1 MNCRLLA
8 RNIKQDELGSP
19 VRLTELRSGRQTL
32 YGYDEFG
39 ADLFGNQGET
49 QPFGY
54 TGYQPDR
61 TAGTSYAQ
69 AREYLPFSRAVRQKG
84 SDQRICGAAFY
95 IE

>member
-39 ADLFGNQGET
+39 GNLFGKIAAAVLAGGLSAGGNNELTGSGSFEN
-49 QPFGY
+49 GY
-54 TGYQPDR
+54 IGG
-61 TAGTSYAQ
+61 AINSS
-69 AREYLPFSRAVRQKG
+69 LVFSLMQWV
-84 SDQRICGAAFY
+84 
-95 IE
+95 EVL